1 MESRAVVTMS
11 SVSPGA
17 ISRPI
22 AAVLLLGLCACA
34 ADAVAVKRV
43 NPACSTR
50 GPERAPV
57 FYVGDAQTVLSESAR
72 VARDCSLATGTA
84 KGEAYVVFAPA
95 GCVSEVKLA
104 LSDEL
109 SPGDVECVANAFLAA
124 RVDAFT
130 GNQVTVRKALHS
142 AE

>member
-1 MESRAVVTMS
+1 MS
-11 SVSPGA
+11 FVSPGA
-17 ISRPI
+17 ISRRVL
-22 AAVLLLGLCACA
+22 AVLLFGMCACA
-34 ADAVAVKRV
+34 ADSIAVKRV

-84 KGEAYVVFAPA
+84 RGEAYVVFTPA
-95 GCVSEVKLA
+95 GCVTEVKLA

-109 SPGDVECVANAFLAA
+109 SAGDVECVANAFLAA
-124 RVDAFT
+124 RVDAFS
-130 GNQVTVRKALHS
+130 GNQVTVKKALHS
-142 AE
+142 GE